1 MNSSGAAHRRMC
13 GRSVP
18 GIPILHQLPD
28 TLAARPFRFFA
39 LVLKDMLDSTS
50 TILELLRSGDATARE
65 ITEQA
70 LRAIAATQPTINAY
84 THVAYD
90 AAIGAAD
97 AVDADRKA
105 GRTLP
110 PLAGLPVAIKDVLC
124 TSNMPTT
131 CSSKM
136 LRNFTPPYDATVVS
150 KLRRAGAIVI
160 GKTNMDEFAMGASTE
175 TSAMGVTRNPW
186 DEQRT
191 PGGSSGGAAAA
202 VASGTVP
209 LSIGTDTGG
218 SIRQPAAFCGITGL
232 KPTYGRCSRLGLVAF
247 ASSLD
252 QAGPLGWSVEDV
264 AIGLQAMAGYDPA
277 DSTSVDQAVP
287 DLQTAVATRDLK
299 GVRIGVLRD
308 SIDQDGVAPA
318 VRKAVADAENVF
330 IDLGAEIVE
339 VSLHHSPY
347 WVPTYYVIAPCEASS
362 NLSRFD
368 GAHYG
373 YRHPAKNGDEAVD
386 ESLVKTQPLEAMYRA
401 SRAAGFGSEV
411 KRRIMV
417 GTYALSE
424 GYYDAYYNQALKVRR
439 LIRGDYDG
447 AFERVDMLLG
457 PVTPSPAFGLG
468 ENIDDPIAMYLCD
481 LFTVGANLAGVP
493 AISLP
498 AGLDDDGLPVG
509 IQLQAPV
516 MQESSL
522 IAAGA
527 AFQSVTKYH
536 QMRPSGF
543 VAS

>member
-1 MNSSGAAHRRMC
+1 
-13 GRSVP
+13 
-18 GIPILHQLPD
+18 
-28 TLAARPFRFFA
+28 
-39 LVLKDMLDSTS
+39 MLDSTS

-65 ITEQA
+65 VTEQT
-70 LRAIAATQPTINAY
+70 LRAIGAIQPTINAY
-84 THVAYD
+84 THVAYE
-90 AAIGAAD
+90 AALNAAD
-97 AVDADRKA
+97 AVDQDRKA
-105 GRTLP
+105 GRPLP

-124 TSNMPTT
+124 TSDMPTT
-131 CSSKM
+131 CSSNM
-136 LRNFTPPYDATVVS
+136 LRNFTPPYDATVVA
-150 KLRRAGAIVI
+150 KLKRAGAIVV

-175 TSAMGVTRNPW
+175 TSAMGLTRNPW

-202 VASGTVP
+202 VAAGTVP

-252 QAGPLGWSVEDV
+252 QAGPMGWSVDDV

-277 DSTSVDQAVP
+277 DSTSVDHEVP
-287 DLQTAVATRDLK
+287 DYQAAIAGRDMK

-318 VRKAVADAENVF
+318 IRTAVAEAEKVF
-330 IDLGAEIVE
+330 TDLGAEIVE
-339 VSLHHSPY
+339 VSLQHSPY

-373 YRHPAKNGDEAVD
+373 YRHAAASTEDSIAPMLA
-386 ESLVKTQPLEAMYRA
+386 KTQPLEAMYRA
-401 SRAAGFGSEV
+401 SRANGFGSEV

-439 LIRGDYDG
+439 LISRDYET
-447 AFERVDMLLG
+447 AFEDVDVLLG

-498 AGLDDDGLPVG
+498 AGLDDDGLPVA

-516 MQESSL
+516 MQEARL
-522 IAAGA
+522 LAAGA
-527 AFQSVTKYH
+527 GFQSATTYH
-536 QMRPSGF
+536 RMRPNDF